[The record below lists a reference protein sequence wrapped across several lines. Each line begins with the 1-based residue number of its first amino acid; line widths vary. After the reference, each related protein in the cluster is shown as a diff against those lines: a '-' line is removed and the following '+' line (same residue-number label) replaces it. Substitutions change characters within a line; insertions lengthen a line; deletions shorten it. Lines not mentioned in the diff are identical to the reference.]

1 MEYGEPQGGEEGER
15 KGLWERLKES
25 PRTVSTIIIILVI
38 AAAIWAFSERK
49 PQEPTPEATPPAE
62 TPAEEAGEPQQTPE
76 ATPTATEAPAEEAT
90 PPPAAPSPQA
100 TLPEAAEDEE
110 AYTEVA
116 QPGDGITHL
125 ARRAMERELARQ
137 NPDYEVTAEHKVFI
151 EDYIQN
157 RVGRERLNVGETR
170 RIKKELVRE
179 AIGAARNLTDAQLQN
194 LKQYSRRVAAYRK
207 G

>member
-1 MEYGEPQGGEEGER
+1 MEYGESQGGEGER
-15 KGLWERLKES
+15 RGLWERLKES

-49 PQEPTPEATPPAE
+49 PQQPTPEATPPAE
-62 TPAEEAGEPQQTPE
+62 TPTPEAAEPPPEE
-76 ATPTATEAPAEEAT
+76 ATPTPAAPETPAEAT
-90 PPPAAPSPQA
+90 PPATPAPKVA
-100 TLPEAAEDEE
+100 LPEASEDEE

-116 QPGDGITHL
+116 QAGDGITHL
-125 ARRAMERELARQ
+125 ARRAMERELERQ
-137 NPDYEVTAEHKVFI
+137 KPDFEVTAEHKVFI

-157 RVGRERLNVGETR
+157 RVGRERLKLGETR

-179 AIGAARNLTDAQLQN
+179 AINAARNLTDAQLQN
-194 LKQYSRRVAAYRK
+194 LKQYSRRVAAYQK